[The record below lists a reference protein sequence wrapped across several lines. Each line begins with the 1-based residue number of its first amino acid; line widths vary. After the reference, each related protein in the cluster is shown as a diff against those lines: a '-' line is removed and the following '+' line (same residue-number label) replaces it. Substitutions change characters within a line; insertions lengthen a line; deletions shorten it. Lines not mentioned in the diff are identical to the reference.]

1 MTPGSRG
8 PKESRLK
15 ANVAPDDVHHSLW
28 ELAAVLAAVFVP
40 FVLQGL
46 YLYVAREIRLEAMW
60 LGWPMLFL
68 NAALGLVL
76 PATVF
81 RNTAWKWAPA
91 YLLIASVALLFF
103 SLYFGV
109 YLGGDGP

>member
-1 MTPGSRG
+1 
-8 PKESRLK
+8 
-15 ANVAPDDVHHSLW
+15 
-28 ELAAVLAAVFVP
+28 VP

-46 YLYVAREIRLEAMW
+46 YVYVAHEGHSGPTW
-60 LGWPMLFL
+60 LFWPVLFL
-68 NAALGLVL
+68 NAGLGFVL

-81 RNTAWKWAPA
+81 RDNAWKWALA
-91 YLLIASVALLFF
+91 YLLIASVALVFF